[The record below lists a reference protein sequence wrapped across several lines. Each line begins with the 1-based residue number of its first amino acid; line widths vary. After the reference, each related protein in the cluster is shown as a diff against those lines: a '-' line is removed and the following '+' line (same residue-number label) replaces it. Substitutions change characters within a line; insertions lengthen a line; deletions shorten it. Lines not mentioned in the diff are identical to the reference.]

1 MVFSALAIPAQ
12 AVAQTPVAVPPKVP
26 PNLQALEQKMGELK
40 VTSLR
45 FSEQTSVT
53 VPHGQSKI
61 LTPLV
66 KAPALWASHGR
77 AGDPRAGRILRIC
90 RESCAD
96 GTASEHAEQQYEQ
109 LEALVAEQAARIAK
123 LEALIVELRQ
133 KLGQNSKNSSK
144 PPSSDGLSKPPLKKG
159 EKDHRERSLRKR
171 SGRKPSGQEGHEGAH
186 LQRVEVPDEEIGH
199 DPEGPCEDCGRDL
212 ADGELLRARR
222 RQVFDLPEEIDLRVV
237 EHVARLRRCLG
248 CGKETREPSRRASR
262 HRSAM
267 ASGSRRWASICT
279 SSSTSPTSAPA

>member
-1 MVFSALAIPAQ
+1 MAA
-12 AVAQTPVAVPPKVP
+12 
-26 PNLQALEQKMGELK
+26 
-40 VTSLR
+40 
-45 FSEQTSVT
+45 
-53 VPHGQSKI
+53 
-61 LTPLV
+61 
-66 KAPALWASHGR
+66 
-77 AGDPRAGRILRIC
+77 
-90 RESCAD
+90 
-96 GTASEHAEQQYEQ
+96 ASEHAERPSYEQ

-144 PPSSDGLSKPPLKKG
+144 PPSSDGLSKPPVKKG
-159 EKDHRERSLRKR
+159 EKDRRDRSLRKR
-171 SGRKPSGQEGHEGAH
+171 SGRKPGGQEGHEGAH

-212 ADGELLRARR
+212 ADGELLAGGER

-248 CGKETREPSRRASR
+248 CGKEHAEPSRRASR